1 MLGLKADNVVVQMEE
16 NNNSIRD
23 VIIGIYNGHLSKGGK
38 YKALIGLDLLDYKE
52 ERDCDE
58 HIRNIKV

>member
-1 MLGLKADNVVVQMEE
+1 MLGLKADNIIIELEE
-16 NNNSIRD
+16 NNNTIQNA
-23 VIIGIYNGHLSKGGK
+23 VIGIYNGHLSKNGK

-52 ERDCDE
+52 EIGYDE

>member
-1 MLGLKADNVVVQMEE
+1 MKADNVVLQMEE
-16 NNNSIRD
+16 NNNIIRD
-23 VIIGIYNGHLSKGGK
+23 VIIGIYNGNLSKSGK

-52 ERDCDE
+52 EMDYDE

>member
-1 MLGLKADNVVVQMEE
+1 MEE
-16 NNNSIRD
+16 NNNIIQN
-23 VIIGIYNGHLSKGGK
+23 VIIGIYNGHLSKTGK

-52 ERDCDE
+52 EDVYDE

>member
-1 MLGLKADNVVVQMEE
+1 MVELEE
-16 NNNSIRD
+16 NNNIIQN
-23 VIIGIYNGHLSKGGK
+23 VIIGIYNGHLSKTGI

-52 ERDCDE
+52 GMIYDE